1 MHNFCNV
8 LLLDLHSM
16 QQRFVFCV
24 FVFCLVFGVSYAQIN
39 KQDSL
44 ETLLSKTD
52 GLQKGKLLIVLS
64 EEIAYNNPAQA
75 LKYAQEAFEIAEQY
89 ENQLVQA
96 NALQNIGTIY
106 RILGDYV
113 KAMDFTLRAL
123 TIYEALGNDEGLA
136 EANNNVGI
144 IHYLQKESGKA
155 MEFFRK
161 ALSIAR
167 QINEPAIIAKV
178 LNNMGNIYSLREDYE
193 NAEMAFQE
201 AYEINQNVQNY
212 QFAADNLINLG
223 TIYLQEGDFKQGL
236 EVFFQAIEMYEQIG
250 SKEGLAA
257 THNIIAGAY
266 LEVDSLNKALYYAE
280 LGLKEAQEITAK
292 GLIADVL
299 KNLYHIYKIKNEETE
314 ALKYLELFTAYEDS
328 ILNEKNNER
337 IARLQITYDFS
348 QQEAQIKLLNEE
360 KKQQQLILTAS
371 LVVLALIIIAAFF
384 IYQNYKN
391 KQRQAQELQNANDSI
406 HTINQELRKQKAIVE
421 EKKEDLDS
429 SINYAKRIQS
439 AVLPIT
445 DDIQKSLE
453 HFIFFRPRDVV
464 SGDFYWFT
472 ETLPEPIYQ
481 ERLTPEGPV
490 NVFEGFTSEKQII
503 AAVDSTGHGIPGAF
517 MSIVG
522 STLLHQIVNEQG
534 INEPDEIL
542 EELHR
547 EVMRTL
553 KQKQNKNNDGMDMA
567 LCTIDHEHQML
578 SYAGAHNPLII
589 VKDNEILE
597 IKADR
602 KGIGGSLRSE
612 DEEVSYTK
620 HEIPIESPMMCYIFS
635 DGYQD
640 QFGGEQGRKFMKKK
654 LYKLM
659 LDLHEEDMQTQQEI
673 FIGTFDRW
681 KRDEMQVDDVILI
694 GFRL

>member
-1 MHNFCNV
+1 MHNFCNS
-8 LLLDLHSM
+8 LLLELYNM
-16 QQRFVFCV
+16 QRYFIFCSFVFL
-24 FVFCLVFGVSYAQIN
+24 FVTGGSYAQVN

-44 ETLLSKTD
+44 EALLPQAE
-52 GLQKGKLLIVLS
+52 GLQKGRLLVILS
-64 EEIAYNNPAQA
+64 EEIEYNNPGQA
-75 LKYAQEAFEIAEQY
+75 LKYAQEALQIAQQY
-89 ENQLVQA
+89 ESKLVQA
-96 NALQNIGTIY
+96 QALRNIGTIY

-113 KAMDFTLRAL
+113 KAMDFTLQAL
-123 TIYEALGNDEGLA
+123 GIYENLSNDEGLS
-136 EANNNVGI
+136 ETNNNVGI
-144 IHYLQKESGKA
+144 IHYLQNESGKA

-161 ALSIAR
+161 ALSTAR
-167 QINEPAIIAKV
+167 QINEQAIIAKI
-178 LNNMGNIYSLREDYE
+178 LNNIGNVYSLREDYD
-193 NAEMAFQE
+193 NAEMAYQE
-201 AYEINQNVQNY
+201 AYEINQNVNNY

-223 TIYLQEGDFKQGL
+223 TIFLREGNFKQGL
-236 EVFFQAIEMYEQIG
+236 EVFFQAIEMYEQIN
-250 SKEGLAA
+250 SKEGIAA
-257 THNIIAGAY
+257 THNIISEAY
-266 LEVDSLNKALYYAE
+266 LDLDSLDKALSYAE
-280 LGLKEAQEITAK
+280 LGLKYAQEIAAK
-292 GLIADVL
+292 DLIADAL
-299 KNLYHIYKIKNEETE
+299 KNLYRVYKVKGAEKK
-314 ALKYLELFTAYEDS
+314 ALQYLELFTAYEDS
-328 ILNEKNNER
+328 ILNEENNER

-360 KKQQQLILTAS
+360 KKQQQLILI
-371 LVVLALIIIAAFF
+371 VFLIGSVFLIVAAFF
-384 IYQNYKN
+384 IYRNYKS
-391 KQRQAQELQNANDSI
+391 KQKQAKELQVANDSI

-445 DDIQKSLE
+445 DEIQKSLE

-464 SGDFYWFT
+464 SGDFYWYT
-472 ETLPEPIYQ
+472 ETLPEPIYH

-534 INEPDEIL
+534 ISEPDEIL

-567 LCTIDHEHQML
+567 LCTIDKEHQLL

-589 VKDNEILE
+589 VKDGEVLE

-659 LDLHEEDMQTQQEI
+659 LDLYEEDMQTQKEI

-681 KRDEMQVDDVILI
+681 QRDEIQVDDVILI